1 MLLPAFW
8 PDVGTAPQHSRQTLG
23 KLREV
28 PQTLFRLPVTFVSC
42 LPSGEITRA
51 EKAHIL
57 LEEDDPLLADGN
69 RGHIPSIQPP
79 PVT

>member
-8 PDVGTAPQHSRQTLG
+8 PDVGTAPLHSRQTLG

-28 PQTLFRLPVTFVSC
+28 PQTFLPVTFV
-42 LPSGEITRA
+42 ITRA

-57 LEEDDPLLADGN
+57 LEEDDPLLD
-69 RGHIPSIQPP
+69 
-79 PVT
+79 

>member
-8 PDVGTAPQHSRQTLG
+8 PDVGTTPLHSRQTLG
-23 KLREV
+23 KLQEV
-28 PQTLFRLPVTFVSC
+28 PQTILPVTFVSR

-51 EKAHIL
+51 EKAHIR

-69 RGHIPSIQPP
+69 RGHIPSI
-79 PVT
+79 